1 MGENEL
7 KTIPEQRF
15 SYDAWVISKEFCEV
29 IDRLPYYSGV
39 ILEGGE
45 KVNLGFMRGS
55 GFNPIISLD
64 TYLKGVI
71 YAKLKSKCSNT
82 YVPRELES
90 KVNERMEKLF
100 REDIQPFS
108 LVGFDCSVNEMLE
121 RLQKEDSQ
129 K

>member
-1 MGENEL
+1 MGEL
-7 KTIPEQRF
+7 KLIPEQRPTD
-15 SYDAWVISKEFCEV
+15 SHWGLSREFCQV

-39 ILEGGE
+39 VLEDSE
-45 KVNLGFMRGS
+45 KVNLGFMRAT
-55 GFNPIISLD
+55 GFNPIIPLD
-64 TYLKGVI
+64 AYLKGAI
-71 YAKLKSKCSNT
+71 YAKLKGKCSNT

-90 KVNERMEKLF
+90 KVNEKMEKLF

-108 LVGFDCSVNEMLE
+108 LVGFDCSINEMLE